1 MTQCVSRS
9 ALLAAALWLGA
20 PLTAAAADLG
30 GKPGRPYPVEPAPG
44 NWQPL
49 QIEQW
54 TGLYFGA
61 TYGYADGKIRWDDFT
76 DIEQSGG
83 IGTLFAGYNLQLG
96 RAVIGVEADVWGL
109 GDVSGD
115 DGTGFATAELDRLY
129 SVRGRIGFLA
139 TPALLVYATGGAAWA
154 NYDLTVGG
162 ETKSQKFSG
171 WQVGGGTELML
182 SHNWAVR
189 LEYIYTD
196 LASESVNIGGIDST
210 FDPDFHTV
218 RAGLSFKF

>member
-20 PLTAAAADLG
+20 TLTAAAADLG

-44 NWQPL
+44 DWQPL

-61 TYGYADGKIRWDDFT
+61 TYGYADGKIRWDDAV

-109 GDVSGD
+109 GNVSGSD
-115 DGTGFATAELDRLY
+115 DIGAYSAELDRLY
-129 SVRGRIGFLA
+129 SVRGRLGFLA

-154 NYDLTVGG
+154 SYDLKLGG
-162 ETKSQKFSG
+162 VTESHKFSG
-171 WQVGGGTELML
+171 YQVGGGSELML
-182 SHNWAVR
+182 SPHWTVK
-189 LEYIYTD
+189 LEYLFTD
-196 LASESVNIGGIDST
+196 LGSEHVTLGGDT
-210 FDPDFHTV
+210 VFDPDFHTV